1 MTQLTA
7 TCSSCRQADP
17 LHVRPNSRLLDGRRT
32 AKEYRRATL
41 PVLHDFSILISVEG
55 NTLVSTILFPVAEKY
70 KSYFSCESPWTS
82 KLGYDV
88 RGINVF
94 DILLVDVYFPYDF
107 EVPFFTDT
115 STMIIFFYWEM
126 QHIIHYST
134 TYTILH
140 HKTRITRILFS

>member
-17 LHVRPNSRLLDGRRT
+17 LHVRPNSHLLDGRRT

-70 KSYFSCESPWTS
+70 KSYFSCESPLTS
-82 KLGYDV
+82 KLGYDS
-88 RGINVF
+88 GINIF
-94 DILLVDVYFPYDF
+94 DILLVNVYFP
-107 EVPFFTDT
+107 
-115 STMIIFFYWEM
+115 
-126 QHIIHYST
+126 
-134 TYTILH
+134 
-140 HKTRITRILFS
+140 

>member
-17 LHVRPNSRLLDGRRT
+17 LHVRPNSHLLDGRRT

-41 PVLHDFSILISVEG
+41 PPTYVLHDFSILISVEG

-70 KSYFSCESPWTS
+70 KSYFSCESPLTS

-88 RGINVF
+88 SGINVF
-94 DILLVDVYFPYDF
+94 DILLVNV
-107 EVPFFTDT
+107 
-115 STMIIFFYWEM
+115 
-126 QHIIHYST
+126 
-134 TYTILH
+134 
-140 HKTRITRILFS
+140 